1 MVPASQLYTC
11 IRSTKHTEGLLGKA
25 GQIRLVTGRFRTSFI
40 FENLHVPHLVDTIML
55 RFLSALIKCDEII
68 VFIIPDKMKRED
80 CTAST
85 RSLSSGSSN

>member
-40 FENLHVPHLVDTIML
+40 FENLHVPHLVELTGGHIVAVRL
-55 RFLSALIKCDEII
+55 ALNLDDIKTCICIYDR
-68 VFIIPDKMKRED
+68 MQLQNY
-80 CTAST
+80 T
-85 RSLSSGSSN
+85 